1 MRDGSEVEVEGQ
13 AIQISVPG
21 FGPRCS
27 FELEPPPHDELENKI
42 KTKTIYRTGRCLYSI
57 PLSLLLL
64 PSSSGAS
71 INDFHGS
78 ESRYLYDTLDLIYIF
93 LDTRILVDL
102 IILDSKHWMFQRNHN
117 RSCSIRHL
125 HGVWN
130 IPLRISVQFQLR
142 PIVPHLRHRP

>member
-1 MRDGSEVEVEGQ
+1 LRDGSEVEVEGPATQ
-13 AIQISVPG
+13 T
-21 FGPRCS
+21 FGPRFV
-27 FELEPPPHDELENKI
+27 FEKLGPPSYTRIRDTDKRKGFVEREGAYTRFHFYDFLFI
-42 KTKTIYRTGRCLYSI
+42 
-57 PLSLLLL
+57 
-64 PSSSGAS
+64 SSGTAT
-71 INDFHGS
+71 NDFYGS

-102 IILDSKHWMFQRNHN
+102 IILDSQHRIIKRNHN

-130 IPLRISVQFQLR
+130 IPLHTSVQFQLR